1 MSIGSD
7 RERLSQAKML
17 KWLQS
22 NFQMTEMIDVCFSS
36 SKSDN
41 SDSASRI
48 VMYCALIPLDRID
61 RVLSSPNWDLHW
73 GDGMPDASVS
83 HEVGEKKV
91 EYLRYGVYN
100 GIEPLVFCRDFYGL
114 YNGYM
119 EICEEFRLFHNLH
132 YDKKTDEYIKI
143 GEADNKYTVAVVK
156 PDRVQIRLKEIRQFL
171 AIKEMYLSIQFDYQ
185 ERSTYSLKE
194 LGFKQ
199 GETHQ
204 QNSFMRWC
212 HSYGDWDPPEYKS
225 FSRLDGKRLIEPLP
239 KSKSGLWGFAEEP
252 QNKVEEGYAILDE
265 LVGFCESD
273 RTDGSVNHDEAIY
286 GLRSEP

>member
-1 MSIGSD
+1 MSIDSD
-7 RERLSQAKML
+7 RERLSQAKRL
-17 KWLQS
+17 EWLQRG
-22 NFQMTEMIDVCFSS
+22 FQMTEMIDVCFSS

-48 VMYCALIPLDRID
+48 VIYCALIPLNRID

-83 HEVGEKKV
+83 HEAREKKV
-91 EYLRYGVYN
+91 EYLRYDVYN
-100 GIEPLVFCRDFYGL
+100 EIEPLVFCRNFYGL
-114 YNGYM
+114 YDGYM

-132 YDKKTDEYIKI
+132 HDKMTDEYIKI
-143 GEADNKYTVAVVK
+143 GEAGNKYTVAVVK
-156 PDRVQIRLKEIRQFL
+156 PDRVQIRLKEVRQFL
-171 AIKEMYLSIQFDYQ
+171 AIKEMYLSIQFNCQ

-194 LGFKQ
+194 LGFEQ

-204 QNSFMRWC
+204 QNSFMCWF

-239 KSKSGLWGFAEEP
+239 KSKSGLSGFVEGP
-252 QNKVEEGYAILDE
+252 QNKIEKGYAILDE

-273 RTDGSVNHDEAIY
+273 RIDGSVNHDEAIY
-286 GLRSEP
+286 GLRPKI